1 MRQEIVDVQKKLV
14 NQFNRVVELQL
25 EAMKFCDDTA
35 SSQGDLSLILADSGG
50 SSVRL
55 KFLGVRN
62 LELRTGKYRSV
73 RLVGLAIYDMSD
85 DQWSGVKLR
94 VASEDDEAY
103 LFLYCEDVLL
113 ESDL

>member
-1 MRQEIVDVQKKLV
+1 M
-14 NQFNRVVELQL
+14 
-25 EAMKFCDDTA
+25 
-35 SSQGDLSLILADSGG
+35 
-50 SSVRL
+50 RL

-62 LELRTGKYRSV
+62 FELKTGKYSNV
-73 RLVGLAIYDMSD
+73 RLVGLSIYDMSD

-113 ESDL
+113 ESDI